1 MESVTYDDIG
11 LFIIR
16 CGISYIYLHGSYMTG
31 SSAFRREISIKRTSV
46 LYKNTRVKKN
56 YINFISYISFYIGL
70 TLMTAGSL
78 LILSGIYVKTGATML
93 ILFTIPAIVIHRK
106 EAFESLLLKNKI
118 LSDEKNKTN
127 KDIETLALYSHVGQ
141 RSSGNKNYMLL
152 AINFSLLFLED
163 PVGIIS
169 LLNLF
174 FP

>member
-1 MESVTYDDIG
+1 
-11 LFIIR
+11 
-16 CGISYIYLHGSYMTG
+16 MTG

-106 EAFESLLLKNKI
+106 EAFE
-118 LSDEKNKTN
+118 
-127 KDIETLALYSHVGQ
+127 
-141 RSSGNKNYMLL
+141 
-152 AINFSLLFLED
+152 
-163 PVGIIS
+163 
-169 LLNLF
+169 
-174 FP
+174 